1 MTALRE
7 LKDTDLPKYRR
18 SIAIKQKYLCG
29 ICGCSLGG
37 VKHALDHGHHNG
49 MLRGVLCNTCNRS
62 EGKLKKGAEY
72 MVKSTHLVKTDYI
85 QFLKNLIDYL
95 EHHHTNPSNVIHP
108 TYDLKKGRQKPKKR
122 TVKRTVKRTAKPK
135 PTKRK

>member
-37 VKHALDHGHHNG
+37 VRTALDHCHSKGHLRG
-49 MLRGVLCNTCNRS
+49 MLCSQCNQA
-62 EGKLKKGAEY
+62 EGRMRKSAQIR
-72 MVKSTHLVKTDYI
+72 VQSTHLIRSDFI
-85 QFLKNLIDYL
+85 QWMKNLIDYL
-95 EHHHTNPSNVIHP
+95 EHHDQHPSKVIHP
-108 TYDLKKGRQKPKKR
+108 TYDLKKGKQKPK
-122 TVKRTVKRTAKPK
+122 KRTVKRTAKPK